1 MKEGVEDLT
10 EKAFPSTLPIVSFL
24 PGDDNVE
31 KAVFHHE
38 NLAVALKGCE
48 DIPVLVAS
56 VTGVFRS
63 GKSFLLNLMVTYLEH
78 HKQSVS
84 SQGSNVYHH
93 ATHHSQN
100 VCLKVHSQG
109 VLIAHNL

>member
-10 EKAFPSTLPIVSFL
+10 EKAFPSTLPIVSFV

-38 NLAVALKGCE
+38 NMAVALKGCE

-84 SQGSNVYHH
+84 SRFRFSFSY
-93 ATHHSQN
+93 
-100 VCLKVHSQG
+100 
-109 VLIAHNL
+109 